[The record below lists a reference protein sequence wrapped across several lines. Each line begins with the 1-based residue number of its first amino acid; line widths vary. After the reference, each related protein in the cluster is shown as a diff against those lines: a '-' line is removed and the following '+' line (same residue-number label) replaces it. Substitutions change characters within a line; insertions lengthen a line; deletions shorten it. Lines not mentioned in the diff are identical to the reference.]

1 MPEKVVE
8 GNRKSRRPRRDS
20 RPRLSGRS
28 QLDIR
33 NRYPR
38 QKISVNFDARLRLF
52 IYRHLIAKC
61 RAPSIAEMARHFKS
75 QKHLDVAL
83 QRLCASHAFVL
94 QENGDLWRA
103 APFSAVPTAF
113 PVKVGN
119 RSYYGNCISDALGIA
134 AMLHKDAQIDA
145 SCGCCNLEMLLQGRE
160 WPAAGVK
167 GTNPY
172 SRSCPRLVQGH
183 CLYLKNHASV
193 PVGTACRSLVQTV
206 ESASGWRPGLA
217 ARLPPGEGMVR

>member
-38 QKISVNFDARLRLF
+38 QKISVNFDSSLRIF

-61 RAPSIAEMARHFKS
+61 RAPSIAEMAKRFKS
-75 QKHLDVAL
+75 RKHVDAAL
-83 QRLCASHAFVL
+83 LRLCASHAFVL
-94 QENGDLWRA
+94 QENGELWRA
-103 APFSAVPTAF
+103 APFSAVPTTF

-119 RSYYGNCISDALGIA
+119 RSYYGNCIWDALGIP

-145 SCGCCNLEMLLQGRE
+145 SCGCCNLEMLLKVENGRLLG
-160 WPAAGVK
+160 PA
-167 GTNPY
+167 
-172 SRSCPRLVQGH
+172 
-183 CLYLKNHASV
+183 
-193 PVGTACRSLVQTV
+193 
-206 ESASGWRPGLA
+206 GL
-217 ARLPPGEGMVR
+217 

>member
-1 MPEKVVE
+1 MATAFGTHSASPQ
-8 GNRKSRRPRRDS
+8 RRPDRC
-20 RPRLSGRS
+20 L
-28 QLDIR
+28 
-33 NRYPR
+33 
-38 QKISVNFDARLRLF
+38 LRLLQF
-52 IYRHLIAKC
+52 GNV
-61 RAPSIAEMARHFKS
+61 AE
-75 QKHLDVAL
+75 
-83 QRLCASHAFVL
+83 
-94 QENGDLWRA
+94 
-103 APFSAVPTAF
+103 
-113 PVKVGN
+113 
-119 RSYYGNCISDALGIA
+119 
-134 AMLHKDAQIDA
+134 
-145 SCGCCNLEMLLQGRE
+145 GRE